1 MAEATKYFSQRV
13 SDASSSWQQL
23 TLTDDINRAFKSI
36 VIINDDDSLE
46 LQVRLNEMTN
56 DIIYIPGGEG
66 AAFDKDVYRIFY
78 AAASGSPDFRIMCD

>member
-13 SDASSSWQQL
+13 TDASSSWQQV
-23 TLTDDINRAFKSI
+23 TLADDINRAFKSV

-46 LQVRLNEMTN
+46 LQIRLNESDN

-66 AAFDKDVYRIFY
+66 VALDKTGHRVFY
-78 AAASGSPDFRIMCD
+78 MAASGSPDFRVMAD